1 MVVKHA
7 ILDADVLDYLP
18 KHKSQLRT
26 PNLVLFAEQIA
37 AGMTYLES
45 QRYVKRPVI
54 NLNSSPLFIPFYL
67 L

>member
-1 MVVKHA
+1 MVVKHV

-45 QRYVKRPVI
+45 QRYVISSPI
-54 NLNSSPLFIPFYL
+54 NLNSSPLFNPIYL